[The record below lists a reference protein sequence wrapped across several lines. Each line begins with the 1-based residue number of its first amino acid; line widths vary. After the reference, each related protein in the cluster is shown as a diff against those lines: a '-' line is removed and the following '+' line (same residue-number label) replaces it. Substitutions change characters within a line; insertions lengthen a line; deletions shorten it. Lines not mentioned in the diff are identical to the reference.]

1 MAVETVLSLV
11 IGALGLLFTIIFYV
25 MNGYR
30 GRIKDL
36 ENENKE
42 LDKELKEVRRDYVRR
57 DDMRSE
63 LHTVT
68 KSVDEIKDGMKQLLG
83 LVLAASKK

>member
-1 MAVETVLSLV
+1 MSLEGVLSLV

-30 GRIKDL
+30 GRIKEL

-63 LHTVT
+63 LQTVT